1 MSSSPADPTYTR
13 DLGNGLICR
22 WSTAEDMAKIAHSF
36 ATVHRPNAEAPL
48 NPREVDVIRIM
59 MAPGFPF
66 MDAGDF
72 AIVEDVSQPDH
83 PVVACTCY
91 WRHTWS
97 YAGIRFGV
105 GRPEMVATLPEYRNR
120 GLVRA
125 LFEMVHARSAAHGD
139 LVQAITG
146 IGYFYRQFG
155 YEYVLDLQ
163 GERYVNLTAI
173 PELAQNTAEPYTL
186 RLATLDDAPHLTA
199 LYDQSRSRSL
209 VWHEADADFWRAHL
223 ASWDDPAL
231 QDKDPTQTAIYSR
244 LYMIADAD
252 GAVCGFV
259 LPAMR
264 RRGKSAWI
272 FALELYAHVSWLAV
286 MPSLLR
292 ALRTHG
298 EQIPAVTPDAGALC
312 ELAFMLGRTHP
323 AYTAM
328 GESIAPRYHKPYA
341 WYLRV
346 PDLPRFLREITPV
359 LEQRLAQSI
368 MPGHSGDLM
377 IDLYRSRL
385 KLVFEHGKLT
395 AIETLDAPA
404 YGEDPPAGCPPLIFL
419 QLIFGYRSLAQLRA
433 TFPDVYAEPEA
444 AVLLDIL
451 FPELPSRVDSL
462 AYV

>member
-1 MSSSPADPTYTR
+1 MSLSPADPTYTR
-13 DLGNGLICR
+13 DLDSSLVCR
-22 WSTAEDMAKIAHSF
+22 WSTAEDAAKIAHCF
-36 ATVHRPNAEAPL
+36 ATVHRPSADAPL
-48 NPREVDVIRIM
+48 NPREADIIRIM

-66 MDAGDF
+66 MNAGDF
-72 AIVEDVSQPDH
+72 AIVEDVSRPEH

-97 YAGIRFGV
+97 YAGVRFGV

-125 LFEMVHARSAAHGD
+125 LFEMVHARSAANND

-146 IGYFYRQFG
+146 IAYFYRQFG
-155 YEYVLDLQ
+155 YEYVLDLEGQ
-163 GERYVNLTAI
+163 RYVNLTAI
-173 PELAQNTAEPYTL
+173 PELAQNAAEPYTL

-199 LYDQSRSRSL
+199 LYNQGRSRSL
-209 VWHEADADFWRAHL
+209 VWHEADDDFWRAHL
-223 ASWDDPAL
+223 ASWDDPAV
-231 QDKDPTQTAIYSR
+231 QGKDSTETALYSR
-244 LYMIADAD
+244 LHMIVDAED
-252 GAVCGFV
+252 AVCGYV

-264 RRGKSAWI
+264 RRGKAAWV
-272 FALELYAHVSWLAV
+272 FALELYPHVSWLAA

-292 ALRTHG
+292 ALRTHS
-298 EQIPAVTPDAGALC
+298 EQIPAVTPDAGSVRELC
-312 ELAFMLGRTHP
+312 FMLGRAHP

-328 GESIAPRYHKPYA
+328 GEAIAARYEKPYA

-346 PDLPRFLREITPV
+346 PDLPRFLRHIAPV
-359 LEQRLAQSI
+359 LEQRLADSI
-368 MPGHSGDLM
+368 LPGHSGELM
-377 IDLYRSRL
+377 IELYRSRL
-385 KLVFEHGKLT
+385 KLVFERGRLISVEP
-395 AIETLDAPA
+395 AAVLA
-404 YGEDPPAGCPPLIFL
+404 YGDDPPAGFPPLIFL

>member
-1 MSSSPADPTYTR
+1 MSSFPADPSYTR
-13 DLGNGLICR
+13 DLGHGLICR
-22 WSTAEDMAKIAHSF
+22 WSTAEDTARIAHCF
-36 ATVHRPNAEAPL
+36 ATVHRPNSDASL
-48 NPREVDVIRIM
+48 NPRAADTIRAM
-59 MAPGFPF
+59 MTPGFPF

-72 AIVEDVSQPDH
+72 AIVEDVSLAER

-97 YAGIRFGV
+97 YGGIPFGV

-125 LFEMVHARSAAHGD
+125 LFEMVHARSAANND

-146 IGYFYRQFG
+146 IAYFYRQFG
-155 YEYVLDLQ
+155 YEYVLDLEGQ
-163 GERYVNLTAI
+163 RYVNLTAI
-173 PELAQNTAEPYTL
+173 PELAQDAAEPYTL
-186 RLATLDDAPHLTA
+186 RLATFDDAPHLTA
-199 LYDQSRSRSL
+199 LYNQGRSRSL
-209 VWHEADADFWRAHL
+209 VWHEADDDFWRAHL

-231 QDKDPTQTAIYSR
+231 QGKDSTETALYSR
-244 LYMIADAD
+244 LHMIVDAE
-252 GAVCGFV
+252 GAVCGYV

-264 RRGKSAWI
+264 RRGKAARI
-272 FALELYAHVSWLAV
+272 FALELYPHVSWLAAV
-286 MPSLLR
+286 PSLLR
-292 ALRTHG
+292 ALRTHS
-298 EQIPAVTPDAGALC
+298 EQIPAVTPDAGSVRELC
-312 ELAFMLGRTHP
+312 FMLGRAHP

-328 GESIAPRYHKPYA
+328 GEAIAARYEKPYA

-346 PDLPRFLREITPV
+346 PDLPRFLRHIAPV
-359 LEQRLAQSI
+359 LEQRLADSI
-368 MPGHSGDLM
+368 IPGHSGELM
-377 IDLYRSRL
+377 IELYRSRL
-385 KLVFEHGKLT
+385 KLVFERGRLISVEP
-395 AIETLDAPA
+395 AAVLA
-404 YGEDPPAGCPPLIFL
+404 YGDDPPAGFPPLIFL